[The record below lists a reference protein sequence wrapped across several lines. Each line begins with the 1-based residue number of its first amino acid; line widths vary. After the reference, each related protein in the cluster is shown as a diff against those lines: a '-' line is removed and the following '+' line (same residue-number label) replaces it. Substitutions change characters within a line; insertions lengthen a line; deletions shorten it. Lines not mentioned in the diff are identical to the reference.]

1 MNFNV
6 EEYWKAIA
14 AKAGDSRTWHQL
26 PPQHQIAVVNSINQ
40 LLMVL
45 TDKQQG

>member
-6 EEYWKAIA
+6 EEYWAAVAKKAE
-14 AKAGDSRTWHQL
+14 DNRTWHQL
-26 PPQHQIAVVNSINQ
+26 PPQHQQMVIQSINM

-45 TDKQQG
+45 TDKTVG